1 MNLRMLNI
9 IKVWLCCC
17 YSGQGKYLEKNVSL
31 IQIFRKYQSILSYHI
46 LCLSKKI
53 YAKSEN
59 FMLFFYFMQSGRHVY
74 KKIINI
80 FEPCRHSFSYVVAL
94 TYICAI
100 ANTAHNSKLSKGWAG
115 GQLQGLKL
123 QGASEHPMLQGLR
136 GLIR

>member
-17 YSGQGKYLEKNVSL
+17 YSGQGKYLKKNVSL

-59 FMLFFYFMQSGRHVY
+59 LCFSFISCSLGGMFI
-74 KKIINI
+74 KK
-80 FEPCRHSFSYVVAL
+80 L
-94 TYICAI
+94 
-100 ANTAHNSKLSKGWAG
+100 
-115 GQLQGLKL
+115 
-123 QGASEHPMLQGLR
+123 
-136 GLIR
+136 